1 MANVSTNLQLSL
13 PDENDLVDVSVL
25 SDNFEKIDM
34 ACGAIVAPITQAEIE
49 NILKS

>member
-25 SDNFEKIDM
+25 SDNFEKIDE
-34 ACGAIVAPITQAEIE
+34 ACGAIGAPITLAEIE